1 LQTSLKTFGCFA
13 SYPPLLKTPTSYA
26 NSWSIAYKRLRDPS
40 FPRIIWIDAI
50 CIDQKNDEE
59 KGHQIQIMADI
70 YGKANRVLV
79 WLGESVERSD
89 VALEAIR
96 AGGSISNNERDTK
109 RIKHAVALLL
119 QRDWFQR
126 IWVLR
131 RHSTNLLTIF

>member
-1 LQTSLKTFGCFA
+1 LSYVWGNPIPA
-13 SYPPLLKTPTSYA
+13 SVIFVGEQRIDVTPNLYAALL
-26 NSWSIAYKRLRDPS
+26 RLRDPS